1 MSASEMRVEEGDD
14 AAAGVHRSGLAE
26 SDVSIAKHLEPEALL
41 VVHERVAGVGIFL
54 DVVRDESAFE
64 SLLKLIGDALF
75 PVALGPVASDDRAGD
90 LEKGFHIGRELA
102 TIVDA
107 GGREAVA

>member
-1 MSASEMRVEEGDD
+1 MRVEEGDD
-14 AAAGVHRSGLAE
+14 AAAGVHRCRLVEA
-26 SDVSIAKHLEPEALL
+26 DVPIAKHLEPEALL

-54 DVVRDESAFE
+54 NVMRDESALE

-75 PVALGPVASDDRAGD
+75 PVALAPVAADDGAGD
-90 LEKGFHIGRELA
+90 LEERLHIWRELA

-107 GGREAVA
+107 GGGEAVA